1 MNVRYLIGSA
11 MLCMLAPA
19 GHAIAQTDNDE
30 ARPITLVGCI
40 MRESEFRDMYGP
52 GRSGPRGAGI
62 GLRNEYMIVDAHE
75 IAAGGPGVV
84 ETTGTCPPTPGTF
97 PTAYELTGSRERD
110 AAPFLGRRVE
120 LTGMQKA
127 ANTRPVGTSGTRR
140 PTGGFDPLGHE
151 LHLFEVEIQSIREPI
166 AARAEAPVAAPAP
179 VAEAPAPAAPAER
192 VEAAPPAPA
201 PAAEIADATPAAP
214 VAEAPAAPEP
224 PRAPQA
230 AAAPQL
236 PPEQPRQVAQAEL
249 PKTASPMPLF
259 GLMGLL
265 SLAAAAGMRLFS
277 RRNQE

>member
-11 MLCMLAPA
+11 MLCMLVPA
-19 GHAIAQTDNDE
+19 GHALAQNDE

-40 MRESEFRDMYGP
+40 MRESEFRDLYGP

-84 ETTGTCPPTPGTF
+84 ETSGTCTPTPGTF

-120 LTGMQKA
+120 LTGMQKR
-127 ANTRPVGTSGTRR
+127 ANTRPVGTSGVRE
-140 PTGGFDPLGHE
+140 PSGGFDPLGHE
-151 LHLFEVEIQSIREPI
+151 LHLFEVEIQSIHE
-166 AARAEAPVAAPAP
+166 ATAVRAEAPVAAPAP
-179 VAEAPAPAAPAER
+179 IAETPAPAAPAER

-201 PAAEIADATPAAP
+201 AEIAEAAPAAP
-214 VAEAPAAPEP
+214 VAEPPAAPEP
-224 PRAPQA
+224 PRASQGE
-230 AAAPQL
+230 AAPQL
-236 PPEQPRQVAQAEL
+236 PAEQPRQVAQAEL
-249 PKTASPMPLF
+249 PRTASQMPLF

-277 RRNQE
+277 RRDQE

>member
-1 MNVRYLIGSA
+1 
-11 MLCMLAPA
+11 MLAPA

-179 VAEAPAPAAPAER
+179 APVAEAPAPAAPAER

>member
-1 MNVRYLIGSA
+1 
-11 MLCMLAPA
+11 MLCMLVPA

-127 ANTRPVGTSGTRR
+127 ANTRPVGTSGIRR

-151 LHLFEVEIQSIREPI
+151 LHLFEVEIESIREPI

-179 VAEAPAPAAPAER
+179 AAPER

-201 PAAEIADATPAAP
+201 PAAEIAEAAPAAPAPAAPAPAP

-230 AAAPQL
+230 EAAPQL
-236 PPEQPRQVAQAEL
+236 PAEQPRQVAQAEL
-249 PKTASPMPLF
+249 PRTASPLPLF

-277 RRNQE
+277 RRDQE

>member
-1 MNVRYLIGSA
+1 
-11 MLCMLAPA
+11 MLAPA

>member
-11 MLCMLAPA
+11 MLCMLVPA
-19 GHAIAQTDNDE
+19 GHAIAQNDE

-40 MRESEFRDMYGP
+40 MRESEFRDLYGP

-84 ETTGTCPPTPGTF
+84 ETSGTCPPTPGTF
-97 PTAYELTGSRERD
+97 PTAYELTGSREGD

-127 ANTRPVGTSGTRR
+127 ANTRPVGTSGVSR

-151 LHLFEVEIQSIREPI
+151 LHLFEVEIESIREPV
-166 AARAEAPVAAPAP
+166 AARAEAPVAAPA
-179 VAEAPAPAAPAER
+179 A
-192 VEAAPPAPA
+192 
-201 PAAEIADATPAAP
+201 AAEIAEAAPAAP
-214 VAEAPAAPEP
+214 VAEPPAAPEP

-230 AAAPQL
+230 EAAPA
-236 PPEQPRQVAQAEL
+236 EQPRQVAQAEL
-249 PKTASPMPLF
+249 PRTASPLPLV

-265 SLAAAAGMRLFS
+265 SLAAAAGMRRFG
-277 RRNQE
+277 RRDEE

>member
-1 MNVRYLIGSA
+1 MNVRYLVGSA
-11 MLCMLAPA
+11 MLCMLVPA
-19 GHAIAQTDNDE
+19 GHAIAQNDE

-40 MRESEFRDMYGP
+40 MRESEFRDLYGP

-75 IAAGGPGVV
+75 VAAGGPGVV
-84 ETTGTCPPTPGTF
+84 ETTGTCPPTPGSFT
-97 PTAYELTGSRERD
+97 TAYELTGSREHE

-127 ANTRPVGTSGTRR
+127 AKTRPVGTSGTRQV
-140 PTGGFDPLGHE
+140 TGGFDPLGHE
-151 LHLFEVEIQSIREPI
+151 LHLFEVEIESIREPV

-179 VAEAPAPAAPAER
+179 APEER

-201 PAAEIADATPAAP
+201 PAAEIAEAAPAAP
-214 VAEAPAAPEP
+214 VAEPAAVPQP
-224 PRAPQA
+224 PPAPQA
-230 AAAPQL
+230 EAVPQL

-249 PKTASPMPLF
+249 PRTASPLPLV

-265 SLAAAAGMRLFS
+265 SLAAAAGMRLFA
-277 RRNQE
+277 RRDEE